1 MNTHAK
7 TFAILGQLWGE
18 YRDSYTLAGA
28 SFRRQQ
34 GLTESMGKYAS
45 NFRLLLAKTHSVKPN
60 TLTDVMLWDTFS
72 CDLRPVSLKRDMKR
86 CIKENAESTYADRKK
101 EALSW
106 MREDSCPDTTTEL
119 LVVPNH
125 DGLKRLET
133 HIAALSTETASLKQQ
148 FRQQSDSKATPD
160 QCHIHGSSSDSTPT
174 HNGGPRNLDCS
185 WCQRRGLTESHCR
198 AKQRFQQ
205 GFCTPQRRHPQER
218 PKRNFIASISQA
230 TRGQEHRRTN
240 RPVSDDLDHHE

>member
-86 CIKENAESTYADRKK
+86 CFKENAESTYADRKK

-106 MREDSCPDTTTEL
+106 MREDSCPDTTNQQL
-119 LVVPNH
+119 AVPNH
-125 DGLKRLET
+125 DDLQRLEAQIT
-133 HIAALSTETASLKQQ
+133 ALTTETASLKQQ
-148 FRQQSDSKATPD
+148 LRLQIRPR
-160 QCHIHGSSSDSTPT
+160 STPL
-174 HNGGPRNLDCS
+174 P
-185 WCQRRGLTESHCR
+185 WLTIQPKAYTQQKQLESEC
-198 AKQRFQQ
+198 
-205 GFCTPQRRHPQER
+205 
-218 PKRNFIASISQA
+218 
-230 TRGQEHRRTN
+230 
-240 RPVSDDLDHHE
+240 